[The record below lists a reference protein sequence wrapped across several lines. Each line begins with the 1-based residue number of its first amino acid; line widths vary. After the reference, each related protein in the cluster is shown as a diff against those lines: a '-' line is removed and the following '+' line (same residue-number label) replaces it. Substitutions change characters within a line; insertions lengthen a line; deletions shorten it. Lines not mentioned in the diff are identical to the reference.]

1 MEINTNNFIFVS
13 NKQHNKLNI
22 DFMNSYKFT
31 IYMTRT
37 DSDCSFLIGSQRP
50 SYITNDR
57 NEADAFYERQA
68 TLLHNLPQSEK
79 QTGEI
84 TLHMICLESDIGI
97 MREYEVKSIS
107 RALSLH
113 SMLAIEQ
120 SL

>member
-1 MEINTNNFIFVS
+1 MT
-13 NKQHNKLNI
+13 LN
-22 DFMNSYKFT
+22 KFT

-37 DSDCSFLIGSQRP
+37 DSEKSFLIGSQSP
-50 SYITNDR
+50 SFITNDR
-57 NEADAFYERQA
+57 NEADAYYEKQA
-68 TLLHNLPQSEK
+68 ALLRDLPQSEK